1 MSVSH
6 NEIILIQMI
15 GDMKFLQTR
24 LIIGVLTPTVV
35 LAAPSPQAAES
46 FVIDTPL
53 LAQNSSSLEEWT
65 NLPNYSI
72 SSAIEIPVEQQPL
85 PADAVILSDLQAESS
100 IIVPTF
106 DNWQWLESATEEE
119 DSTGDR
125 PKDSEAA
132 QEAPPSPEETARQ
145 QKLVEGDRLYLE
157 GDAEAA
163 SQLYR
168 EAKEPFAAEKA
179 PSLQA
184 RPKPVYQL
192 DQLPPGA
199 AVFWQQYQTGVEQE
213 LESKIFAPLKL
224 LVEQYPQYIPGH
236 LQYAQSLD
244 EYERQEEAN
253 AVLQSAIALYP
264 SEPSLLR
271 AKLEADA
278 AAEQW
283 LEASLAARQ
292 FALFNPDHPQA
303 DEFTQLAAQYLER
316 YQSKLKSDITW
327 NAVGNAVTGALGYAL
342 TGNLFGPISAIQT
355 TVLLLQ
361 GESGIGDRYAER
373 LQEQL
378 PMVKDEA
385 VLSYVREIGHKLTAA
400 AGRDD
405 FEYEFYVVLDDR
417 LNAFA
422 LPGGKVFVH
431 TGAIQKTNSEAEL
444 AGLIAH
450 ELSHAVL
457 SHGFQLVTQGNLT
470 ANVAQFIPYGGTA
483 ANLLVLDYS
492 RDMERE
498 ADLLGTRILA
508 ASGYAADGVRNLMVT
523 LQAEDEPI
531 PFAWLSTHP
540 DTEDRV
546 RYLEDYIVSN
556 DFNRYSYEGVSRH
569 RQIQEKVNKLWE
581 EYKESEEYQ
590 EREAGGRGVN

>member
-24 LIIGVLTPTVV
+24 LIISVLTPTVV
-35 LAAPSPQAAES
+35 LAAPSPQAAER

-53 LAQNSSSLEEWT
+53 LAQDSSSLEEWK

-72 SSAIEIPVEQQPL
+72 ASAIEIPLEEQPF
-85 PADAVILSDLQAESS
+85 PADAVILSDLQAESP
-100 IIVPTF
+100 IIVPTS
-106 DNWQWLESATEEE
+106 DWQWLESAV
-119 DSTGDR
+119 DR
-125 PKDSEAA
+125 PTEDSEAA
-132 QEAPPSPEETARQ
+132 EAAPPSPEETARQ

-179 PSLQA
+179 PLPQA
-184 RPKPVYQL
+184 RPEPVYQL

-244 EYERQEEAN
+244 EYEREEEAN

-303 DEFTQLAAQYLER
+303 EEFTQLAAQYLDH

-492 RDMERE
+492 RAMERE

-523 LQAEDEPI
+523 LQAEDEPT

-569 RQIQEKVNKLWE
+569 RQIQENVTKLWE

-590 EREAGGRGVN
+590 EREAGKREQGERGKL